1 MRSKLREARAKRKFT
16 QQQIA
21 VRLGVSQQT
30 VSKHEKGVT
39 TPAHFNVI
47 REYERLLGVRAEDVF
62 PDIFN

>member
-1 MRSKLREARAKRKFT
+1 MRGKLREARIRKKFT

-30 VSKHEKGVT
+30 VSKHEKGLT
-39 TPAHFNVI
+39 TPAHFSVI

-62 PDIFN
+62 SDIFC